1 MSSFEPTV
9 DANAVIVCVVALVV
23 WGIMAWLHTALRK
36 QGLRI
41 ALVLPRMGAAFTF
54 WLMALRTV
62 AGLIETSP
70 HWSFLTIGLVAAVVS
85 EVVFWCY
92 PSVGIPGEPTRRF
105 RPNLVHLFPFL
116 LRFGVIGLLAILLLQ
131 PTLSHEKEKRQE
143 RTIAVIMDTSASM
156 NLAARTAPN
165 DDRKRREIANEL
177 LADRDQGGKGI
188 LDALKKRYKV
198 DVYQMGATAQRRT
211 EREVAAVARQ
221 SLPDSAASSDASQS
235 TDIAAALRRINGD
248 IPSSELS
255 GVVLLTDGCDHSDSD
270 VRAAA
275 GFLEGNSVPLNSVL
289 VGSSEPIRDAE
300 VVALQAPSQMF
311 VGDELNLQAVIRADQ
326 FQHESATVRLLEG
339 DEVIE
344 ERDLKITSDRHRET
358 INFRHKPEQARI
370 HNYRV
375 ELAGIEDDETPEN
388 NTATSQVWVTND
400 RIRVLIV
407 EERPRWEFRYLR
419 NLFAGRDRSIFL
431 QAVLL
436 QPDRLAGVPEPI
448 TVRASALRAFDDCN
462 ANALPATE
470 AEWLKF
476 DVIILG
482 DVAPARLGAN
492 GVRVLETFVRDLGGS
507 LVVVSGSNHMPHAYG
522 NTPLRDLLPA
532 KITRQAANVEA
543 GNRFRPT
550 AAGLKHVVLQRAGI
564 NTETAWESFPDLSWR
579 HPASEAK
586 IGATVLAYA
595 ARKNIAADA
604 EQQRQRALMLWHRF
618 GAGKVLQMNFD
629 ESWRLRYGIGD
640 RVHHQFWGQI
650 VRWCASDRL
659 SVGTDLVRMGTDKVM
674 YRVGEAIKV
683 KARLLDAQRNPV
695 LDGRVR
701 ASLMQDDEVI
711 HSVELTPD
719 AAKSG
724 LLTAEIRDVKNDGA
738 YRIELVGDDVDRL
751 LALDSS
757 DAESVGM
764 EIGIRNVATGNE
776 ALDIV
781 ADDTVLRQLA
791 DWTGGTVAT
800 PADAERV
807 LESLGPES
815 SFSRRRW
822 ATPLWNTWPVVL
834 AFLSIL
840 SLEWV
845 LRKKAGLV

>member
-1 MSSFEPTV
+1 MSSFEPAV
-9 DANAVIVCVVALVV
+9 DANAVVVCVVALAM
-23 WGIMAWLHTALRK
+23 WLTMAWLHAAFRK

-54 WLMALRTV
+54 WLMVLRT
-62 AGLIETSP
+62 AGGLIETSP
-70 HWSFLTIGLVAAVVS
+70 YWSFRTIGLVAAVVS

-92 PSVGIPGEPTRRF
+92 QPVDIPGEPTRRF
-105 RPNLVHLFPFL
+105 RANLTHLFPFV
-116 LRFGVIGLLAILLLQ
+116 LRIGVIGLLAILLLQ
-131 PTLSHEKEKRQE
+131 PTRSHEEEKRQE

-156 NLAARTAPN
+156 NLTARTAPD
-165 DDRKRREIANEL
+165 DDRKRREIASEL

-188 LDALKKRYKV
+188 LDALKERYKV
-198 DVYQMGATAQRRT
+198 DLYQMGATAQRRT
-211 EREVAAVARQ
+211 EREVDAVARQ
-221 SLPDSAASSDASQS
+221 SLPDSDASSDASQS

-255 GVVLLTDGCDHSDSD
+255 GVILLTDGCDHSDSD

-300 VVALQAPSQMF
+300 VVALQSPSQMF

-326 FQHESATVRLLEG
+326 FQDEPATVRLLEG

-344 ERDLKITSDRHRET
+344 ERELRITSERHRET
-358 INFRHKPEQARI
+358 ISFRHKPEEARI

-375 ELAGIEDDETPEN
+375 ELAGLEDDETPEN
-388 NTATSQVWVTND
+388 NTATSQVWVTDD

-436 QPDRLAGVPEPI
+436 KPDTLAGVPEPI

-462 ANALPATE
+462 ANALPANE

-492 GVRVLETFVRDLGGS
+492 GVRVLETLVRDLGGS
-507 LVVVSGSNHMPHAYG
+507 LVVLSGPNHMPHAYG
-522 NTPLRDLLPA
+522 RTALRDLLPA
-532 KITRQAANVEA
+532 KLTKQAANVEA

-550 AAGLKHVVLQRAGI
+550 AAGLKHVVLQRSGI
-564 NTETAWESFPDLSWR
+564 NTETAWESVPDLSWR

-595 ARKNIAADA
+595 ARKNMAADA

-618 GAGKVLQMNFD
+618 GAGKVLQMNSD

-640 RVHHQFWGQI
+640 RIHHQFWGQI

-659 SVGTDLVRMGTDKVM
+659 SVGTDFVRMGTDKVM
-674 YRVGEAIKV
+674 YRVGETIKV

-695 LDGRVR
+695 LDGNVRVN
-701 ASLMQDDEVI
+701 LLQGDEVI
-711 HSVELTPD
+711 HSVELTAD

-724 LLTAEIRDVKNDGA
+724 LLVGDIRDVKKDGA
-738 YRIELVGDDVDRL
+738 YRIQLVGDDVERL

-757 DAESVGM
+757 DAETVGM
-764 EIGIRNVATGNE
+764 EIGIKDIASSSE
-776 ALDIV
+776 ALDVV

-800 PADAERV
+800 PVNAERV

-815 SFSRRRW
+815 SFNRRRW
-822 ATPLWNTWPVVL
+822 ATPLWNTWPVAL